1 MIKTPASVLDLLSL
15 SMKRKRFVRIF
26 CIWKSESLL
35 LGDKNSYCTTFVS
48 STFSL
53 VKHHVTLI
61 RLLFNNT
68 FFCSQ
73 QRKHMSSTNEF
84 RAKHTKE
91 KYAPEMER
99 KYFTQ
104 KYCLSGMM
112 TYSMTL

>member
-68 FFCSQ
+68 FSVVSRENICPLQMNSEPNILK
-73 QRKHMSSTNEF
+73 RSMHLKW
-84 RAKHTKE
+84 KE
-91 KYAPEMER
+91 NILHR
-99 KYFTQ
+99 NIV
-104 KYCLSGMM
+104 LVG
-112 TYSMTL
+112 